1 MASRIKEMTHTKTN
15 GCGGNCNQGR
25 QCDCCPNAYRKN
37 FDHFGNPIEQE
48 PPFLL
53 TDLIIIAIAVIG
65 TAVLLAGVV

>member
-1 MASRIKEMTHTKTN
+1 MTHKQTN

-25 QCDCCPNAYRKN
+25 TCDCCPNAYRT
-37 FDHFGNPIEQE
+37 HFNHLGEPIEQD
-48 PPFLL
+48 PPFVL